1 MLQDQAELLI
11 RQQLQ
16 LYKKIESKTRMTS
29 GMAQLR
35 KHYIELTITLDELF
49 PTMDSEVKREAICL
63 YQVAVELN
71 KKIVQKMVSLRD

>member
-1 MLQDQAELLI
+1 
-11 RQQLQ
+11 
-16 LYKKIESKTRMTS
+16 MTS

-49 PTMDSEVKREAICL
+49 PIIDSEVKREAIFL